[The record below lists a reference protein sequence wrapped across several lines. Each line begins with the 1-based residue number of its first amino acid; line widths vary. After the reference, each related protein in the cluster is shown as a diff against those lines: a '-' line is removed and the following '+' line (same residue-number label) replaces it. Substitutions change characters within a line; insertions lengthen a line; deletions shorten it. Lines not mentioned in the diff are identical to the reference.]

1 MQMSRFRARPAG
13 LAAAVLAAWCCG
25 LAQAATWTV
34 GPDRPLMTLAEALA
48 AAADGDTVA
57 LMPGHYKGQTGV
69 VTHKQLTIRGVAERP
84 VLEAAGQMAER
95 KGILVVRGGAITVD
109 NVEFRGA
116 RAADADGSG
125 IRHDSGKLTVRNC
138 LFADNEKGLMTS
150 NDEQARLVVEDSEFG
165 PAPRVEGSLPHLLY
179 VGRIA
184 SFSLRGSRFY
194 GGYEGHLVKSRARES
209 HITYNLIDDGAE
221 GQASYEIDLPE
232 GGLAWIIGNVIG
244 QGEHASNPVMV
255 AYGGEGGRWPK
266 NALYLS
272 HNSFIGNPWPP
283 SWNVRVFSSR
293 LPGPVEVKAIN
304 NLSLGLGLFSPGT
317 SGVFEGNRWALRRR
331 AVQSI
336 YTLEFGLTEASGLRG
351 SVGPA
356 GQGGGESLQPTA
368 EFKLPRGT
376 RPIQPP
382 AAWSPGAMQT
392 P

>member
-1 MQMSRFRARPAG
+1 MQTLRFRSCRPG
-13 LAAAVLAAWCCG
+13 LAAAALAWCCG
-25 LAQAATWTV
+25 LAQAATWIV
-34 GPDRPLMTLAEALA
+34 GPDKPSMTLAEALA

-69 VTHKQLTIRGVAERP
+69 VTHRQLTIRAVAERP

-95 KGILVVRGGAITVD
+95 KGILVVRGGDITVD
-109 NVEFRGA
+109 NIEFRGA

-125 IRHDSGKLTVRNC
+125 IRHSSGSLTVRNC
-138 LFADNEKGLMTS
+138 LFVDNEKGLMS
-150 NDEQARLVVEDSEFG
+150 ADNEQARLVIEDSEFG
-165 PAPRVEGSLPHLLY
+165 LAPHLEGGLPHLLY

-194 GGYEGHLVKSRARES
+194 SGYEGHLVKSRARENR
-209 HITYNLIDDGAE
+209 IAYNLIYDGSE

-244 QGEHASNPVMV
+244 QSEHAQNPVMV
-255 AYGGEGGRWPK
+255 AYGAEGGRWPK

-283 SWNVRVFSSR
+283 SWNVRVFNGR
-293 LPGPVEVKAIN
+293 LTAPVDVKAVN

-317 SGVFEGNRWALRRR
+317 RGVFEGNRWALRRR

>member
-1 MQMSRFRARPAG
+1 MSLLSRLPARRSG
-13 LAAAVLAAWCCG
+13 LAAVLVLWGG
-25 LAQAATWTV
+25 LAQAATWIV
-34 GPDRPLMTLAEALA
+34 GPDKPSMTLAEALA

-57 LMPGHYKGQTGV
+57 LMPGRYKGQTGV
-69 VTHKQLTIRGVAERP
+69 VTKRLTLRAVAERP

-95 KGILVVRGGAITVD
+95 KGILVVRGGEVTVD
-109 NVEFRGA
+109 NIEFRGA

-125 IRHDSGKLTVRNC
+125 IRHESGSLTVRNC
-138 LFADNEKGLMTS
+138 LFFDNEKGLMST
-150 NDEQARLVVEDSEFG
+150 NDEQARLVIEDSEFG
-165 PAPRVEGSLPHLLY
+165 LAPHVEGGLPHLLY

-209 HITYNLIDDGAE
+209 RITYNLIYDGNE
-221 GQASYEIDLPE
+221 GQSSYEIDLPE
-232 GGLAWIIGNVIG
+232 GGLAWIIGNIIG
-244 QGEHASNPVMV
+244 QSEHAQNPVVV
-255 AYGGEGGRWPK
+255 AYGAEGGHWPK

-283 SWNVRVFSSR
+283 SWNLRVFESR
-293 LPGPVEVKAIN
+293 LPGPVDVKAVN
-304 NLSLGLGLFSPGT
+304 NLSLGLGVFSPGT

>member
-1 MQMSRFRARPAG
+1 MPARRAG
-13 LAAAVLAAWCCG
+13 LAAVLVLCGG
-25 LAQAATWTV
+25 LAQAATWIV
-34 GPDRPLMTLAEALA
+34 GPDKPSMTLAEALA

-57 LMPGHYKGQTGV
+57 LMPGRYKGQTGV
-69 VTHKQLTIRGVAERP
+69 VTKRLTLRAVAERP

-95 KGILVVRGGAITVD
+95 KGILVVRGGEVTVD
-109 NVEFRGA
+109 NIEFRGA

-125 IRHDSGKLTVRNC
+125 IRHESGSLTVRNC
-138 LFADNEKGLMTS
+138 LFFDNEKGLMST
-150 NDEQARLVVEDSEFG
+150 NNEQARLVIEDSEFG
-165 PAPRVEGSLPHLLY
+165 LAPHVEGGLPHLLY

-184 SFSLRGSRFY
+184 SFSRRGSRFY

-209 HITYNLIDDGAE
+209 RITYNLIYDGNE
-221 GQASYEIDLPE
+221 GQSSYEIDLPE
-232 GGLAWIIGNVIG
+232 GGLAWIIGNIIG
-244 QGEHASNPVMV
+244 QSEHAQNPVVV
-255 AYGGEGGRWPK
+255 AYGAEGGHWAK

-283 SWNVRVFSSR
+283 SWNLRVFESR
-293 LPGPVEVKAIN
+293 LPGPVDVKAVN
-304 NLSLGLGLFSPGT
+304 NLSLGLGVFSPGT

-336 YTLEFGLTEASGLRG
+336 YTLEFGLTAASGLRG